1 VYDDRSDMPKLT
13 GFPNVPIPGPSP
25 IPLLGHV
32 PRVFKFLDD
41 PIAGVTALREHG
53 EIAAVARHNPAL
65 VCVFGP
71 ERIREVLSNPAEFR
85 HDEDFIKAPVGSPL
99 ARVTKVLVNINGDTH
114 KRHRRLMMPAFA
126 KSALD
131 GYADETVRVTETM
144 LARWPIGE
152 VADLH
157 ALLRDIAL
165 CVAVRSLFGLDVS
178 EGATELG
185 EIAVTFTDRLTS
197 PINILLPID
206 LPGSPFRRLQHL
218 AARLLSLLEGLIEQK
233 RRSEASNDALSLLLR
248 AVDDEGGTFTDD
260 ELMAEVM
267 TLFIAGH
274 ETTTSALSWT
284 MFLLERHP
292 ELLADVLAEVDGVLG
307 GRSMTAADIPRLPLL
322 DRIIKES
329 LRVMAP
335 VPVLF
340 FRVPSREMPLG
351 SYTVPPGTNVV
362 VSPYATH
369 HDPEL
374 YPEPQRFL
382 PSRWESL
389 KPSPWEYMPFGA
401 GPRICI
407 GASFG
412 QQTLRLIM
420 ATVLQRVR
428 VSIVRD
434 AKITRLTRGNILM
447 LRHGIP
453 ARLHPPHRDR
463 LPVEPVRGNVH
474 EMVEIHS

>member
-1 VYDDRSDMPKLT
+1 MPKLT

-25 IPLLGHV
+25 FPLLGHV
-32 PRVFKFLDD
+32 PRVFQFLDD
-41 PIAGVTALREHG
+41 PIAGVTALREYG
-53 EIAAVARHNPAL
+53 EVAAVARHNPAL

-71 ERIREVLSNPAEFR
+71 ERIREVLSNPTDFK

-99 ARVTKVLVNINGDTH
+99 ARATKVLVNINGDLH

-126 KSALD
+126 KSALE
-131 GYADETVRVTETM
+131 GYAAETVQVTETM

-157 ALLRDIAL
+157 ALLHEIAL
-165 CVAVRSLFGLDVS
+165 CVAIRSLFGLDVS
-178 EGATELG
+178 AGATELG
-185 EIAVTFTDRLTS
+185 DLAVAFTDRLTS

-206 LPGSPFRRLQHL
+206 LPGSPFRRLQRL
-218 AARLLSLLEGLIEQK
+218 AGRLLGSLEGLIEQK
-233 RRSEASNDALSLLLR
+233 RRDGASNDALSLLLC
-248 AVDDEGGTFTDD
+248 AVDDDGTTFNDD
-260 ELMAEVM
+260 ELMSEVL

-274 ETTTSALSWT
+274 ETTANALSWT

-292 ELLADVLAEVDGVLG
+292 EVLAEVLAEIDGVLA
-307 GRSMTAADIPRLPLL
+307 GRSVSPADIPRMPLL
-322 DRIIKES
+322 DRVIKES
-329 LRVMAP
+329 MRVLPP

-340 FRVPSREMPLG
+340 FRVPSHEMPLG
-351 SYTVPPGTNVV
+351 PFTLPKGTNVV
-362 VSPYATH
+362 VSPYAAH

-374 YPEPQRFL
+374 YPEPKRFR
-382 PSRWESL
+382 PERWESI
-389 KPSPWEYMPFGA
+389 KPPPWEYLPFGA

-407 GASFG
+407 GASFA
-412 QQTLRLIM
+412 QQTVRLIL

-434 AKITRLTRGNILM
+434 AKIARLVRGNILM

-453 ARLHPPHRDR
+453 ARLHAPHRDR

-474 EMVEIHS
+474 EMVECRK

>member
-1 VYDDRSDMPKLT
+1 MPKLT

-32 PRVFKFLDD
+32 PRVFQFLDD
-41 PIAGVTALREHG
+41 PIAGVTALRQHG
-53 EIAAVARHNPAL
+53 EIAAVARNNPAL

-71 ERIREVLSNPAEFR
+71 ERIREVLSNPTDFK
-85 HDEDFIKAPVGSPL
+85 HDEDFIKAEAGTPL
-99 ARVTKVLVNINGDTH
+99 ARATKVLVNINGDLH

-126 KSALD
+126 KSAME
-131 GYADETVRVTETM
+131 GYADETVSVTESM

-178 EGATELG
+178 KGATELG
-185 EIAVTFTDRLTS
+185 ELAVTFTDRLTS

-206 LPGSPFRRLQHL
+206 LPGSPFRRLHRL
-218 AARLLSLLEGLIEQK
+218 AARLLGLLEGLIEQK
-233 RRSEASNDALSLLLR
+233 RRSDTASNDALSLLLR
-248 AVDDEGGTFTDD
+248 AVDDEGAKFNDD
-260 ELMAEVM
+260 ELMSEVM

-284 MFLLERHP
+284 MLLLERHP
-292 ELLADVLAEVDGVLG
+292 EVLAEVLAEIDGVLG
-307 GRSMTAADIPRLPLL
+307 GRSMSVADIPRMPLL
-322 DRIIKES
+322 DRVLKES
-329 LRVMAP
+329 MRILAP

-351 SYTVPPGTNVV
+351 PLTLPKGANVV

-374 YPEPQRFL
+374 YPQPEQFRPE
-382 PSRWESL
+382 RWENL
-389 KPSPWEYMPFGA
+389 KPTPWEYMPFGA

-407 GASFG
+407 GASFA

-434 AKITRLTRGNILM
+434 AKIARLTRGNILM

-453 ARLHPPHRDR
+453 ARLHPPHRNR

-474 EMVEIHS
+474 EMVELR